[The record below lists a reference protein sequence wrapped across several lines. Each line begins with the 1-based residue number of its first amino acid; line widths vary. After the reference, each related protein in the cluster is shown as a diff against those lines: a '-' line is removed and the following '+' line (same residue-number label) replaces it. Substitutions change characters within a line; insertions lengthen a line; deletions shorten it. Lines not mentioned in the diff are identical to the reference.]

1 MKKMKKIKTL
11 VIGLMLVTMLS
22 MLAMPALAATAST
35 SHSRGYA
42 CSGSHSSS
50 FYVYVVGYFDTGN
63 PSVFTSGSTSPQYYG
78 YTVESYSDVIV
89 DTIVWANGV
98 GRCNTCGIHV
108 DATAW
113 VSPVTFP
120 NQRGGEVR
128 TW

>member
-1 MKKMKKIKTL
+1 MKKIKTL

-78 YTVESYSDVIV
+78 YTVNSYSDTITS
-89 DTIVWANGV
+89 TIVYADGT
-98 GRCNTCGIHV
+98 GTCTTCGLHV
-108 DATAW
+108 RATAW
-113 VSPVTFP
+113 VSPITYP
-120 NQRGGEVR
+120 LTHGGSVE
-128 TW
+128 TWE